1 MGRNEYRK
9 SQLVYPF
16 GVGAMVDFKDETLMS
31 AGLDYWAHE
40 KRTGEIKKAIF
51 DNTNIVDPRLQ
62 LKLSNMFLFGRKNK
76 ISFFLQ
82 PTEKPN
88 NKT

>member
-40 KRTGEIKKAIF
+40 KRSGEI
-51 DNTNIVDPRLQ
+51 
-62 LKLSNMFLFGRKNK
+62 RKFSGK
-76 ISFFLQ
+76 MD
-82 PTEKPN
+82 
-88 NKT
+88 